1 MAIRLYKNLINSRK
15 IQTKLRV
22 SKPSDACEEEAD
34 LVASQIMG
42 ASNLP
47 EESYLIKRSSVDK
60 KVHRKCKGCEDDEK
74 SKTRFIRRKRK
85 SSSFEISDIA
95 VKDISQTFS
104 HEGPPLETTIREF
117 MESKFAYDFSGVRI
131 HADEEAGRSAELAN
145 ALAYTVGNDIVFGK
159 GQYQPSTFEGKRL
172 LAHELAHVIQQETTF
187 VQNNP
192 PLVVPFD
199 VYEHDSVS
207 NFTEHYLG
215 DYTRRTRI
223 GRIMSFVNTS
233 EELANGYDAN
243 FDDGFLYQANGTT
256 TCTFPA
262 GTATST
268 VTNPDPCTADCTS
281 RHEGVH
287 AADIGPCCAEAGKAY
302 RADSGSRRPNQLL
315 EPGFSHGWEAIGPI
329 LNAEV
334 MPKVYVVP
342 TQKRLVKDVL
352 LIWGLQLYVA
362 HHLRHTEPAWKVLG
376 QVIVQPVHL

>member
-1 MAIRLYKNLINSRK
+1 MCAPLLQEVLSSSISFNILLSLQSDRSKILKNEHDSTRRNNSLPLTRIDNKQSFNYTTNNPLLYLQQTVGNQVVQNLINSRK

-131 HADEEAGRSAELAN
+131 HADEEAARSAELAN

-281 RHEGVH
+281 RHEGVT
-287 AADIGPCCAEAGKAY
+287 C
-302 RADSGSRRPNQLL
+302 R
-315 EPGFSHGWEAIGPI
+315 
-329 LNAEV
+329 
-334 MPKVYVVP
+334 
-342 TQKRLVKDVL
+342 
-352 LIWGLQLYVA
+352 
-362 HHLRHTEPAWKVLG
+362 
-376 QVIVQPVHL
+376 